1 MFGKKLE
8 TGVDRHIDIIEI
20 IMPLTRHLIE
30 GIRRFAL
37 VAIGACVIVLSQ
49 GTADARAASDS
60 PSPTAATASRE
71 YLLKAAFLF
80 NFAKFTTWP
89 IAAFSDPHSP
99 LHLCILGEDPFGAAM
114 EAIEGKSI
122 KQRPLAVIRI
132 AQVSDAER
140 CHILFLCPSEKERL
154 RTILDNL
161 RERPI
166 LTISD
171 IPNFAQAGGTIN
183 LKTVED
189 RIRFDINVDAANA
202 ADLKISSKL
211 LRLGNI
217 ITADA
222 M

>member
-1 MFGKKLE
+1 MSLPRPMIQTIG
-8 TGVDRHIDIIEI
+8 
-20 IMPLTRHLIE
+20 
-30 GIRRFAL
+30 RFAFL
-37 VAIGACVIVLSQ
+37 VIGGSMLAMLTGS
-49 GTADARAASDS
+49 ADARAASDS
-60 PSPTAATASRE
+60 PSPAATAASRE
-71 YLLKAAFLF
+71 YLLKAAFLY

-89 IAAFSDPHSP
+89 AEAVPGPQTP
-99 LHLCILGEDPFGAAM
+99 LRVCILGEDYFGAAM
-114 EAIEGKSI
+114 ESIEGKSI
-122 KQRPLAVIRI
+122 KERPVAVIRI

-140 CHILFLCPSEKERL
+140 CHILFVSTSEEERL
-154 RTILDNL
+154 RAILDDL